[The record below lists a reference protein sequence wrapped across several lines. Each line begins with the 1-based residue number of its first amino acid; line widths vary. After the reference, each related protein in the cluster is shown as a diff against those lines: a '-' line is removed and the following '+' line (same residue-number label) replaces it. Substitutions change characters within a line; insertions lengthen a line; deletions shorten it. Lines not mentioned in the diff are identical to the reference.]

1 MSCCGKKRTQYYHSG
16 RPSLAPEPA
25 ADGLRRARHV
35 QPATVIPVLFE
46 YVGKT
51 ALTAL
56 GRVTGRRYR
65 FSRPGARVAVDRR
78 DAPSL
83 AAVPNLRQVR

>member
-1 MSCCGKKRTQYYHSG
+1 MSCCGKNRTEDYHSG

-25 ADGLRRARHV
+25 EDGLRRAGHV
-35 QPATVIPVLFE
+35 RPVAPISVVFE

-56 GRVTGRRYR
+56 GPVTGRRYR
-65 FSRPGARVAVDRR
+65 FSRPGARVAVDWR

-83 AAVPNLRQVR
+83 AAVPNLRQLR